1 MQFIQP
7 NRINLIAIYDTLSKE
22 SQLFNNL
29 YDTRIKNT
37 KYSMIFKLDSQQHFA
52 QEEIS
57 HFGRSEK

>member
-1 MQFIQP
+1 MT
-7 NRINLIAIYDTLSKE
+7 IYDTLSKE

-29 YDTRIKNT
+29 YDTRIKNM